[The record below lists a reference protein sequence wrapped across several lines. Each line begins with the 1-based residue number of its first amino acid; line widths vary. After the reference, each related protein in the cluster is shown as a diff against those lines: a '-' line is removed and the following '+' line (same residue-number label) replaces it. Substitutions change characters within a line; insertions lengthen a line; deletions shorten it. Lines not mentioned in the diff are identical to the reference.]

1 MKVAVTGATGLVGG
15 ALCRNLIQA
24 GHQVVILARNPEKAR
39 KTLPQVE
46 AVAWD
51 AFSGPSPVQAL
62 EGLDAVVH
70 LAGEPLAAGRWTS
83 RRKKMIT
90 ESRVAGTRN
99 LVEALS
105 QCSSPPKVLVNA
117 SAIGFYG
124 SSEDQ
129 VFEET
134 SPPGQ
139 DFLAELC
146 QQWESEAKRAAD
158 SGVRVVLVRSGFILS
173 TEGGALPRMLPPFKM
188 CVGGP
193 LASGKQ
199 WMSWIHIKD
208 EVEAIQYAIEK
219 EDIEGP
225 LNLTAPNPVTN
236 ADFTSALAR
245 ALRRPAF
252 FRVPGFVLRLMFG
265 EMAETLLLS
274 GQRVAPRNLEKG
286 GYQFS
291 FSELSKALDD
301 LLG

>member
-1 MKVAVTGATGLVGG
+1 MKLAVTGATGLVGG

-24 GHQVVILARNPEKAR
+24 GHQVVVLARNPEKAR

-117 SAIGFYG
+117 SAIGYYG

-173 TEGGALPRMLPPFKM
+173 TEGGLFP
-188 CVGGP
+188 
-193 LASGKQ
+193 
-199 WMSWIHIKD
+199 
-208 EVEAIQYAIEK
+208 YA
-219 EDIEGP
+219 
-225 LNLTAPNPVTN
+225 
-236 ADFTSALAR
+236 
-245 ALRRPAF
+245 PAF
-252 FRVPGFVLRLMFG
+252 QDVCGWSL
-265 EMAETLLLS
+265 
-274 GQRVAPRNLEKG
+274 GQRKTVDVLDS
-286 GYQFS
+286 YQRRGRS
-291 FSELSKALDD
+291 HSVRY
-301 LLG
+301 